1 MKSLLLIFS
10 ISLLSVA
17 QAQELQKVKF
27 IIEGDVKEVKL
38 PVKMVHF
45 SYNVNGEEKQDSFL
59 VRNGKYKFSGEIYE
73 PKLGFFEVKYYDDSA
88 NKKTTYQ
95 RDYFVVYLDKGK
107 INVTSTDSFSNRT
120 VNGSAAHDIFISLQK
135 QDKAYYDKLSPLYKQ
150 LAELRKEKKDE
161 EAKALSEE
169 VRQLDKQR
177 KNEVFAN
184 FIRNNPSSPMSLFAL
199 NNYSGYRIEP
209 DEIEPLFNII
219 SDKVKSS
226 WSGKEFAGRLEGA
239 KRTKIGSYATDF
251 TQNDTSGVPVA
262 LSSFK
267 GKYVLVDFWA
277 SWCGP
282 CRQENPN
289 LVKAFEKHKEQ
300 NFTVLGVSLD
310 NTDGKEKWLK
320 AIRKDGLA
328 WTNVSDLKYFNN
340 AAAKLYGITAI
351 PRNLL
356 IDPDGKIVA
365 TDLRGE
371 ALEKK
376 LAELLVK

>member
-1 MKSLLLIFS
+1 M
-10 ISLLSVA
+10 
-17 QAQELQKVKF
+17 
-27 IIEGDVKEVKL
+27 
-38 PVKMVHF
+38 
-45 SYNVNGEEKQDSFL
+45 
-59 VRNGKYKFSGEIYE
+59 
-73 PKLGFFEVKYYDDSA
+73 
-88 NKKTTYQ
+88 
-95 RDYFVVYLDKGK
+95 
-107 INVTSTDSFSNRT
+107 
-120 VNGSAAHDIFISLQK
+120 
-135 QDKAYYDKLSPLYKQ
+135 
-150 LAELRKEKKDE
+150 AELRKEKKDE
-161 EAKALSEE
+161 EVKALSEK
-169 VRQLDKQR
+169 VKQLDQQR
-177 KNEVFAN
+177 KNEVFGN
-184 FIRNNPSSPMSLFAL
+184 FIRNNPSSPMTLFAL

-209 DEIEPLFNII
+209 DEVEPLFNII

>member
-73 PKLGFFEVKYYDDSA
+73 PKLGFFEVKYFDDSA
-88 NKKTTYQ
+88 NKKSTYQ

-120 VNGSAAHDIFISLQK
+120 VKGSAAHDIFIALQK
-135 QDKAYYDKLSPLYKQ
+135 QDKAYFDKLNPLYKQ
-150 LAELRKEKKDE
+150 MAELRKEKKDE
-161 EAKALSEE
+161 EVKALSEE
-169 VRQLDKQR
+169 VKQLDQQR
-177 KNEVFAN
+177 KNEVFGN
-184 FIRNNPSSPMSLFAL
+184 FVRNNPSSPMTLFAL

-209 DEIEPLFNII
+209 DEVEPLFNII

>member
-45 SYNVNGEEKQDSFL
+45 SYNFNGEEKQDSFL